1 MSSIRIAAIQ
11 MTSTNDTQA
20 NLAQAHELIQEAA
33 TQNKADLVAL
43 PETFSFIG
51 STPAEWLA
59 GAQRMQDTT
68 VESLREWAIEFD
80 VWILAGSVALRGPKA
95 SNRIRNTSLLFSNEG
110 ELIASY
116 DKIHLFD
123 ADYPIEHPNRESKV
137 FIAGKRPVVAKTP
150 FGKLGLSICYDLRF
164 PELFRKLSSAGAEI
178 IFTPAAFTEVTGKA
192 HWDVLTRAR
201 AIENQVYLVAPA
213 QHGSPAPGRP
223 TFGHTRI
230 IDPWGRVIA
239 ERLQGPGVVWA
250 DIDFDEIAR
259 IRQTLPAL
267 KNRRLK

>member
-1 MSSIRIAAIQ
+1 MRIAAIQ
-11 MTSTNDTQA
+11 MTSTNDTRA
-20 NLAQAHELIQEAA
+20 NLRQAHDLIQEAA
-33 TQNKADLVAL
+33 LNNKADLVAL

-51 STPAEWLA
+51 SSPAEWLS
-59 GAQRMQDTT
+59 GAERMQDNT
-68 VESLREWAIEFD
+68 VQSLREWAIEFN
-80 VWILAGSVALRGPKA
+80 VWILAGSVALRGGPTAK
-95 SNRIRNTSLLFSNEG
+95 RIRNTSLLFSNDG
-110 ELIASY
+110 ELVASY

-123 ADYPIEHPNRESKV
+123 ADYPPESPTRESKV
-137 FIAGKRPVVAKTP
+137 FQPGRRPIVAKTP

-164 PELFRKLSSAGAEI
+164 PELYRKLSSLGAEI

-201 AIENQVYLVAPA
+201 AIENQTYLVAAA
-213 QHGSPAPGRP
+213 QHGSPSPGRP

-239 ERLQGPGVVWA
+239 EKSQGPGVVWA
-250 DIDFDEIAR
+250 DIDFNEIKR